1 MASKTAPRVQ
11 DRNGTNAPKTTS
23 LRTSETLQE
32 RAVDVTRQKPQP
44 LKVDF
49 RQLQARFG

>member
-1 MASKTAPRVQ
+1 MASQTDPRVQ
-11 DRNGTNAPKTTS
+11 EGNSSNAPKTTS

-32 RAVDVTRQKPQP
+32 RAVDVSRQKPQP